1 MATPRERVP
10 RGAGRTALLD
20 SALQLIAERGLHAL
34 TMREVANHA
43 GMSLGSTSYHFTD
56 RDHLLEAAL
65 QRFADE
71 EIARCE
77 AAVQAW
83 QAEESTPEQLS
94 AMLVDELATSFGRP
108 GSAVPQMELYVE
120 ASRNPVL
127 AAAAQR
133 CITAYESM
141 LATALELVGVEPGQ
155 AAKRAER
162 MLIYADGVAMHS
174 AASGVPSSFPPDV
187 GKVMWLFA
195 TTEV

>member
-1 MATPRERVP
+1 MLDA
-10 RGAGRTALLD
+10 ALH
-20 SALQLIAERGLHAL
+20 LIAQRGLHAL
-34 TMREVANHA
+34 TMREIAQHA

-56 RDHLLEAAL
+56 RDQLLEAAL

-71 EIARCE
+71 EIERCE
-77 AAVQAW
+77 LAVEAW
-83 QAEESTPEQLS
+83 KSQESTPEQLS
-94 AMLVDELATSFGRP
+94 ALLVDELAVSFGRP

-133 CITAYESM
+133 CITAYETM
-141 LATALELVGVEPGQ
+141 LAAALELVGVESEQ
-155 AAKRAER
+155 AAKRAAR

-174 AASGVPSSFPPDV
+174 AASGAPSAFPADV
-187 GKVMWLFA
+187 GQVMWLLA